1 MSKNKSNFLW
11 RSERRCY
18 FWHSEHEASE
28 SEVTFTFKCQ
38 LYSWHLKFIHKTQ
51 RKTSSSDLF
60 AKFNFY
66 VKMSRLVSKIP
77 KSKRKEK
84 KFSFFKTSCGSN
96 TFRTVST
103 WVPCECY
110 VPADRDAA
118 DLHPRPA
125 LEVTPKSEAATS
137 LWFCFL
143 HKHTPKDFI
152 SVLIMHVHTCKK
164 SKTSPAIKSNSSC
177 FYLFWLF

>member
-18 FWHSEHEASE
+18 FWHSEHEVSE

-66 VKMSRLVSKIP
+66 IKMSRLVSKIP

-84 KFSFFKTSCGSN
+84 KLLLFLKLHVALIRFVQCQLECPVSATYLQTETQQTSTLALRLKWRQKVRQRLLCDSVSYTNTHQKT
-96 TFRTVST
+96 
-103 WVPCECY
+103 
-110 VPADRDAA
+110 
-118 DLHPRPA
+118 
-125 LEVTPKSEAATS
+125 
-137 LWFCFL
+137 
-143 HKHTPKDFI
+143 
-152 SVLIMHVHTCKK
+152 
-164 SKTSPAIKSNSSC
+164 
-177 FYLFWLF
+177 LFQSW